1 MPSLLVTGSQVVS
14 DLPLQTLWNYSFLV
28 YGVCPLKDE
37 AGLKAC
43 APLWREG
50 PMPDLSEVE
59 LGLGPLLAVQCLG
72 LCRGRKS

>member
-28 YGVCPLKDE
+28 YGVCLLKDE

-50 PMPDLSEVE
+50 PMPDLS
-59 LGLGPLLAVQCLG
+59 
-72 LCRGRKS
+72 